1 MKRNMTVWPQGA
13 MNNFKCTVCGVPVG
27 VRGGSLLGIEIHE
40 TWPVVAGKNKKTE
53 SDPFR
58 SPQGALSRRAEL
70 GPAKWMAS
78 TKFAEVPRTD
88 VRFIESEAIFEHS
101 IDRPYRARVGCDRV
115 DVWFRHLFPEVTLDM
130 VFDERIIADT
140 KKEASILLALRHP
153 AIISTFG
160 TTISGEGPA
169 LLLEPS
175 FCSVASAL
183 ESGPK
188 SKPFA
193 VRVAS
198 QIASAVQY
206 LHGLRIYHNAIAA
219 ETVLLL
225 HGSEQNP
232 IAKLS
237 NFSHAKRNDRD
248 SRAAIKDIESLG
260 GFISLLFQS
269 AADELDSAID
279 DPDCKVGWEALQRY
293 CPKTAPLI
301 RGTPGWDELTA
312 PEIAFEV
319 TRLDAAVE
327 AGSARLAAWL
337 RSAKETKWLV

>member
-1 MKRNMTVWPQGA
+1 M
-13 MNNFKCTVCGVPVG
+13 
-27 VRGGSLLGIEIHE
+27 
-40 TWPVVAGKNKKTE
+40 
-53 SDPFR
+53 
-58 SPQGALSRRAEL
+58 
-70 GPAKWMAS
+70 
-78 TKFAEVPRTD
+78 
-88 VRFIESEAIFEHS
+88 
-101 IDRPYRARVGCDRV
+101 
-115 DVWFRHLFPEVTLDM
+115 
-130 VFDERIIADT
+130 
-140 KKEASILLALRHP
+140 
-153 AIISTFG
+153 
-160 TTISGEGPA
+160 
-169 LLLEPS
+169 
-175 FCSVASAL
+175 
-183 ESGPK
+183 
-188 SKPFA
+188 
-193 VRVAS
+193 RVAS

-237 NFSHAKRNDRD
+237 NFSHAKQNDRD
-248 SRAAIKDIESLG
+248 TRAAIKDIESLG